1 MRTYLACISYSLFH
15 FLFMFPVIVSF
26 GKVTADQR
34 EEAKKK
40 GLSIYQWSDFLLLVF
55 DDTLIEFFMYF

>member
-1 MRTYLACISYSLFH
+1 
-15 FLFMFPVIVSF
+15 MFPVIVSF